1 MSQITHGARDV
12 VESTA
17 SGRGR
22 NDEIDQRGS
31 GRETAIL
38 PGLPRPSRSDRLAV
52 TVAAFLFGQGDDLAI
67 AAIRESIEHNYRV
80 PPDPWRIQ

>member
-1 MSQITHGARDV
+1 MWLSRQRRV
-12 VESTA
+12 VEGMMKLT
-17 SGRGR
+17 
-22 NDEIDQRGS
+22 
-31 GRETAIL
+31 REDRVAKRRSS

-80 PPDPWRIQ
+80 PPDPWRVQ